1 MITNTENLTDNPF
14 RILKAEI
21 ILPSGIISTLEMIT
35 IEESLDVAIK
45 VVEDLVNSKPYI
57 GQLVRVY
64 Q

>member
-1 MITNTENLTDNPF
+1 MNTENLTENPF

-21 ILPSGIISTLEMIT
+21 ILPSGIMSTLEVIT
-35 IEESLDVAIK
+35 IEESLDTAIQK
-45 VVEDLVNSKPYI
+45 VTDLVNSKPYI